1 MKKGLAII
9 TGVGLI
15 ATVGK
20 WIKDDIIPEIKRT
33 KRRIKENEMMI
44 DELERI
50 KKEEALQHEE
60 EIKQIKEEG
69 DEEIRRM
76 HERTNQA
83 IFEVMQRIDKMTK
96 DSDLDSK
103 MNFHM
108 MTYKDKDGNIH
119 EFDGLDHEK
128 FLEVMSDRTNKLI
141 FD

>member
-15 ATVGK
+15 AAVGK

-50 KKEEALQHEE
+50 QKEETLRHEE
-60 EIKQIKEEG
+60 AMKQIKEEG

-76 HERTNQA
+76 HERNNQA
-83 IFEVMQRIDKMTK
+83 IFEVMQRIDKMVK

-108 MTYKDKDGNIH
+108 MKYKDKDGNIH
-119 EFDGLDHEK
+119 EFDGLDYEK
-128 FLEVMSDRTNKLI
+128 FQEVMSDRTNKLI
-141 FD
+141 CD